1 MRRFR
6 ALRLVLLGLVVST
19 VFTLSICARASE
31 AGNRSAAP
39 GEAIH
44 VVGRMAVS
52 LSQQERVDFDQLTQ
66 ILFKSTTELDR
77 PTLYTCNEDINAP
90 GTFVW
95 DEVWSSKEALDKHLA
110 SEHFK
115 SWWSWVEPH
124 LSGKLLVQYVNQS
137 SLKTL

>member
-6 ALRLVLLGLVVST
+6 ALRLVLLGLFIST
-19 VFTLSICARASE
+19 VFTLSIYARASE
-31 AGNRSAAP
+31 AGNGSVAS

-44 VVGRMAVS
+44 VVGRMTVS
-52 LSQQERVDFDQLTQ
+52 LSQQERIDFEQLTQ

-77 PTLYTCNEDINAP
+77 PTLYTCNENINAP

-110 SEHFK
+110 SDHFK

-124 LSGKLLVQYVNQS
+124 LLGKPLIQYVNQS
-137 SLKTL
+137 TLKTL